1 MCFKCNITPSSYKRK
16 FFDSHFFSD
25 PLRDDVV
32 GYNDDAGAGHEPE
45 GVKAEKR
52 IIKSAFLR
60 VVLQSKECGVDEH
73 APAGG
78 SKHHLEINQIKTVS
92 FII

>member
-1 MCFKCNITPSSYKRK
+1 
-16 FFDSHFFSD
+16 
-25 PLRDDVV
+25 VV

-60 VVLQSKECGVDEH
+60 VVLQSEECGIDEH

-78 SKHHLEINQIKTVS
+78 SKHHLEINKIKTIS